1 MSEKDFIAKI
11 ELTRR
16 FLMWSI
22 RKQIYHFED
31 LPKVTKEVITKTFD
45 ILVEPKDIFILYPDG
60 SVIEVIPVAYNVHT
74 ENYCESFDTLVEA
87 EQFLWTV
94 YSDQATK
101 EI

>member
-16 FLMWSI
+16 FLLWSI
-22 RKQIYHFED
+22 RKQIYHFEE

-60 SVIEVIPVAYNVHT
+60 SVVEVTPVAYIVNT
-74 ENYCESFDTLVEA
+74 EDYCESFDTLIEA

-94 YSDQATK
+94 YSEQTTR
-101 EI
+101 EV